1 MRLGMLAGYLP
12 WRDPAGRFSWLKLGA
27 LLALLAPAVAFTFSY
42 LTHDLG
48 PRPLTQLIHASG
60 DWAVRFLLAS
70 LAVTPLR
77 ALLDWPRVVILR
89 RLIGVTAALYALA
102 HLLLYTID
110 QKWNL
115 LTVASEIAL
124 RFYLTIGFITLLGL
138 AALAITSTDVWQKH
152 LRQRWKKL
160 HRLVFPI
167 TTLALLHYVLQ
178 SKADV
183 SAAMFAVGLFAWLAL
198 WRLAPKRLQSRIPL
212 ALALAILAP
221 LATAL
226 IEGLWYATATGV
238 RASRVLAA
246 NLDPSAMRPSMQV
259 LLCAAAVWALMILRR
274 GLKAAAFARPGPK
287 NGKTN
292 G

>member
-1 MRLGMLAGYLP
+1 MRFSTLVGFLP
-12 WRDPAGRFSWLKLGA
+12 WYDPAGRFSWLKLGV
-27 LLALLAPAVAFTFSY
+27 LLALLAPAAAYTASY

-60 DWAVRFLLAS
+60 DWAIRFLLTS

-77 ALLDWPRVVILR
+77 GLLDWPRVIILR

-102 HLLLYTID
+102 HLLLYIID

-124 RFYLTIGFITLLGL
+124 RFYLTIGFIALLGL
-138 AALAITSTDVWQKH
+138 AALAVTSTDAWQKY

-167 TTLALLHYVLQ
+167 TTLALFHYVLQ

-183 SAAMFAVGLFAWLAL
+183 TAAMLAIGIFAWLAL

-212 ALALAILAP
+212 ALGLAILAP
-221 LATAL
+221 IATAL
-226 IEGLWYATATGV
+226 VEGLWYAAATGV

-246 NLDPSAMRPSMQV
+246 NLDPSAMRPSMGV
-259 LLCAAAVWALMILRR
+259 LIGAGAVLVLMVGRKMQKWGR
-274 GLKAAAFARPGPK
+274 KRFFC
-287 NGKTN
+287 
-292 G
+292 

>member
-1 MRLGMLAGYLP
+1 MLAGYLP
-12 WRDPAGRFSWLKLGA
+12 WRDPAGRFSWLKLGG
-27 LLALLAPAVAFTFSY
+27 LLALLAPAAAYTASY

-77 ALLDWPRVVILR
+77 ALLDWPRLVILR

-138 AALAITSTDVWQKH
+138 ATLAFTSTDAWQKH

-198 WRLAPKRLQSRIPL
+198 WRLTPKRLQSRIPL

-226 IEGLWYATATGV
+226 IEALWYATATGV
-238 RASRVLAA
+238 RATRVLAA

-259 LLCAAAVWALMILRR
+259 LLCAAAILVLMILRR
-274 GLKAAAFARPGPK
+274 GLKAAAFARPGPQG
-287 NGKTN
+287 GKTN